1 MLILEQGD
9 DLTGTVTGGTA
20 TRGALRGRRE
30 KAAGYAPFVSD
41 YETILFEEREGVA
54 WVTLNR
60 PEVLHAFNR
69 QMQED
74 LAAAWWRIM
83 QTDELRC
90 AVLTATGEKAFCV
103 GIDREE
109 TIGSDEVAAGGKPG
123 YVTPWFYDD
132 PGRRLGPK
140 SNHLWKP
147 VIAAVNGMACGG
159 AFYLLGEVDFI
170 IAADHATFF
179 DPHVTYGMTAAY
191 EPIQLLQKM
200 PLQEVLRM
208 ALLGGHERMSAE
220 RAREVG
226 LVSQVVPGT
235 DLLDTA
241 TWAAEA
247 IASAPPLV
255 IQGTQRAIWMA
266 QEVARAQAL
275 DLAYLYTNIGTDP
288 QVLFAN
294 QQEFAAGRRVA
305 WRLR

>member
-1 MLILEQGD
+1 MSE
-9 DLTGTVTGGTA
+9 
-20 TRGALRGRRE
+20 
-30 KAAGYAPFVSD
+30 
-41 YETILFEEREGVA
+41 YETILFEERDGVA
-54 WVTLNR
+54 WVTLDR
-60 PEVLHAFNR
+60 PEVLHAFNLK
-69 QMQED
+69 MQNE
-74 LAAAWWRIM
+74 LAAAWWHIM
-83 QTDELRC
+83 RSDDLRC
-90 AVLTATGEKAFCV
+90 AVLTATGERAFCV

-109 TIGSDEVAAGGKPG
+109 AMGGEEMAGGDKPG
-123 YVTPWFYDD
+123 YVTPWWLDD

-191 EPIQLLQKM
+191 EPIHLLQKM

-226 LVSQVVPGT
+226 LVSQVVPMA
-235 DLLDTA
+235 DLLTTA
-241 TWAAEA
+241 AWAAEA

-266 QEVARAQAL
+266 QEVARSQAL
-275 DLAYLYTNIGTDP
+275 EMAYLYTNIGTDP
-288 QVLFAN
+288 QVLVENQKQFAS
-294 QQEFAAGRRVA
+294 GRRVE

>member
-1 MLILEQGD
+1 
-9 DLTGTVTGGTA
+9 
-20 TRGALRGRRE
+20 
-30 KAAGYAPFVSD
+30 VSE
-41 YETILFEEREGVA
+41 YETILFEERDGVA
-54 WVTLNR
+54 WVTLDR
-60 PEVLHAFNR
+60 PSVLHAFNLK
-69 QMQED
+69 MQDE
-74 LAAAWWRIM
+74 LAVAWGHVMRS
-83 QTDELRC
+83 DDLRC
-90 AVLTATGEKAFCV
+90 AVLTATGDKAFCV

-109 TIGSDEVAAGGKPG
+109 TIGGEEMAAGGKPG
-123 YVTPWFYDD
+123 YVTPWWYDD

-170 IAADHATFF
+170 IAAEHATFF

-226 LVSQVVPGT
+226 LVSQVVPKA
-235 DLLDTA
+235 DLLATA
-241 TWAAEA
+241 AWAAEA

-266 QEVARAQAL
+266 QETARAQAL
-275 DLAYLYTNIGTDP
+275 ELAYLYTNIGTDP
-288 QVLFAN
+288 QVLVEN
-294 QQEFAAGRRVA
+294 QQQFASGRRVE

>member
-1 MLILEQGD
+1 M
-9 DLTGTVTGGTA
+9 TA
-20 TRGALRGRRE
+20 RN
-30 KAAGYAPFVSD
+30 AGLMAEF
-41 YETILFEEREGVA
+41 ETILYEERDGVA

-60 PEVLHAFNR
+60 PDVLNAFNVK
-69 QMQED
+69 MQDE
-74 LAAAWWRIM
+74 LAAVWQDVMAN
-83 QTDELRC
+83 DDLRC
-90 AVLTATGEKAFCV
+90 AVLTAAGDKAFCV
-103 GIDREE
+103 GLDRGE
-109 TIGSDEVAAGGKPG
+109 TIGGDELASGKKPG
-123 YVTPWFYDD
+123 YVTPWWYDD

-140 SNHLWKP
+140 SNSLWKP

-191 EPIQLLQKM
+191 EPIHLLQKM

-208 ALLGGHERMSAE
+208 ALLGAHERMSAA

-226 LVSQVVPGT
+226 LVSEVVPLA
-235 DLLDTA
+235 DLHATA
-241 TWAAEA
+241 EWAAAA

-266 QEVARAQAL
+266 QEVAKSQAIE
-275 DLAYLYTNIGTDP
+275 LAYLYTNIGTDTE
-288 QVLFAN
+288 VLVEN
-294 QQEFAAGRRVA
+294 QKEFAAGRRVE

>member
-1 MLILEQGD
+1 MAE
-9 DLTGTVTGGTA
+9 
-20 TRGALRGRRE
+20 
-30 KAAGYAPFVSD
+30 F
-41 YETILFEEREGVA
+41 ETILYEERDRVA

-60 PEVLHAFNR
+60 PDVLNAFNVK
-69 QMQED
+69 MQEE
-74 LAAAWWRIM
+74 LASVWQAIM
-83 QTDELRC
+83 RNDEVRC
-90 AVLTATGEKAFCV
+90 AVLTAAGDRAFCV
-103 GIDREE
+103 GLDRDE
-109 TIGSDEVAAGGKPG
+109 TIGGEEIASGRKPG
-123 YVTPWFYDD
+123 YVTEWWYDD

-147 VIAAVNGMACGG
+147 VIGAVNGMACGG

-170 IAADHATFF
+170 ISADHATFF

-208 ALLGGHERMSAE
+208 ALLGAHERMSAE

-226 LVSQVVPGT
+226 LVSQVVPKDELT
-235 DLLDTA
+235 STA
-241 TWAAEA
+241 EWAAAA

-266 QEVARAQAL
+266 REVARAQAIEN
-275 DLAYLYTNIGTDP
+275 AYLFTNIGTDTE
-288 QVLFAN
+288 VLAEN
-294 QQEFAAGRRVA
+294 QREFAAGKRVE

>member
-1 MLILEQGD
+1 MPD
-9 DLTGTVTGGTA
+9 
-20 TRGALRGRRE
+20 
-30 KAAGYAPFVSD
+30 F
-41 YETILFEEREGVA
+41 ETIIYEERDRVA

-60 PEVLHAFNR
+60 PDVLNAFNVK
-69 QMQED
+69 MQEELSSVWQSIMRNGD
-74 LAAAWWRIM
+74 LS
-83 QTDELRC
+83 C
-90 AVLTATGEKAFCV
+90 AVLTAAGEKAFCV
-103 GIDREE
+103 GLDRDE
-109 TIGSDEVAAGGKPG
+109 TLGGDELAAGDKPG
-123 YVTPWFYDD
+123 YVTPWWYDD

-140 SNHLWKP
+140 ANHLWKP

-208 ALLGGHERMSAE
+208 ALLGAHERMSAE

-226 LVSQVVPGT
+226 LVSQVVPMT
-235 DLLDTA
+235 ELTETA
-241 TWAAEA
+241 TWAADA

-266 QEVARAQAL
+266 QEVARSQAL
-275 DLAYLYTNIGTDP
+275 DVAYLYTNVGTNTD
-288 QVLFAN
+288 VLVE
-294 QQEFAAGRRVA
+294 QQREFAAGRRVE

>member
-1 MLILEQGD
+1 
-9 DLTGTVTGGTA
+9 
-20 TRGALRGRRE
+20 
-30 KAAGYAPFVSD
+30 
-41 YETILFEEREGVA
+41 
-54 WVTLNR
+54 
-60 PEVLHAFNR
+60 
-69 QMQED
+69 MQDE
-74 LAAAWWRIM
+74 LAAAWWHIM
-83 QTDELRC
+83 QADDLRC
-90 AVLTATGEKAFCV
+90 AVLTASGEKAFCV
-103 GIDREE
+103 GIDRGEAIDSE
-109 TIGSDEVAAGGKPG
+109 EVAAGGKPG
-123 YVTPWFYDD
+123 YVTAWWYDD

-170 IAADHATFF
+170 ISADHATFF

-226 LVSQVVPGT
+226 LVSQVVPAAE
-235 DLLDTA
+235 LLATA
-241 TWAAEA
+241 GWAAET

-266 QEVARAQAL
+266 QEVARTQAL
-275 DLAYLYTNIGTDP
+275 ELASLYTNIGTNP
-288 QVLFAN
+288 EVLLAK
-294 QQEFAAGRRVA
+294 QQEFAAGRRVE

>member
-1 MLILEQGD
+1 M
-9 DLTGTVTGGTA
+9 
-20 TRGALRGRRE
+20 
-30 KAAGYAPFVSD
+30 
-41 YETILFEEREGVA
+41 ETILYEERGAVA

-60 PEVLHAFNR
+60 PDVLNAFNLK
-69 QMQED
+69 MQDE
-74 LAAAWWRIM
+74 LAATWQDVMRN
-83 QTDELRC
+83 DDVRC
-90 AVLTATGEKAFCV
+90 VVLTAAGEKAFCV
-103 GIDREE
+103 GLDRGE
-109 TIGSDEVAAGGKPG
+109 TIGGDELAQGVKPG
-123 YVTPWFYDD
+123 YVTPWWYDD

-140 SNHLWKP
+140 ANQLWKP

-208 ALLGGHERMSAE
+208 ALLGAHERMSAE

-226 LVSQVVPGT
+226 LVSQVVPA
-235 DLLDTA
+235 DELADTA

-266 QEVARAQAL
+266 REVARAQAL
-275 DLAYLYTNIGTDP
+275 DLAYLYTNIGTDTD
-288 QVLFAN
+288 VLVEN
-294 QQEFAAGRRVA
+294 QKEFAAGRRVD